1 MFENSFW
8 DFSDYDVAEF
18 IFQTIKSSEIQTLIW
33 CCLWTDKYINSKMD
47 SSNMQLI
54 YKWNMVGMMSFAV
67 FFKFFSSLETVKIE
81 KKSIESETI
90 SCG

>member
-1 MFENSFW
+1 
-8 DFSDYDVAEF
+8 
-18 IFQTIKSSEIQTLIW
+18 
-33 CCLWTDKYINSKMD
+33 MD

-54 YKWNMVGMMSFAV
+54 YKWNMVGMKSFAV
-67 FFKFFSSLETVKIE
+67 FFKFFSSLKTVKIE